1 MATVRDT
8 FGGITRFSDG
18 NSEFLSFTETVSAA
32 DATAV
37 LAAEGD
43 LRSDVRYDLRDELML
58 CVAMKKDIML
68 DLEKV
73 DRISNSCMSVLL
85 EIQQSIDQLGCGS
98 LTLTKVPKPVYKSLD
113 SIGLTDLL
121 MIEE

>member
-1 MATVRDT
+1 MAIIRDT
-8 FGGITRFSDG
+8 FGGVTRFSDG
-18 NSEFLSFTETVSAA
+18 NGEFLSLPETISAA
-32 DATAV
+32 DPTAV
-37 LAAEGD
+37 LAPAGD

-58 CVAMKKDIML
+58 CVAMKKDIRL
-68 DLEKV
+68 DLEKLE
-73 DRISNSCMSVLL
+73 RISNSCMSVLL

-98 LTLTKVPKPVYKSLD
+98 LTLLKVPKEIYRSLD

>member
-1 MATVRDT
+1 MSIERYT
-8 FGGITRFSDG
+8 FSGVTRFLEG
-18 NSEFLSFTETVSAA
+18 GSEFLSFTEEMKPEEKLVTL
-32 DATAV
+32 AV
-37 LAAEGD
+37 AGS

-58 CVAMKKDIML
+58 CVAMQLEIRL
-68 DLEKV
+68 DLEKLEK
-73 DRISNSCMSVLL
+73 ISNSSMSVLL

-98 LTLTKVPKPVYKSLD
+98 LTLVKVPKDVYRSLD

>member
-18 NSEFLSFTETVSAA
+18 GEEFLSFTETISA
-32 DATAV
+32 DAPGVTMA
-37 LAAEGD
+37 LTGA
-43 LRSDVRYDLRDELML
+43 LRSEVRYDLRDELML
-58 CVAMKKDIML
+58 CVAMKKDILL
-68 DLEKV
+68 DMEKLE
-73 DRISNSCMSVLL
+73 RISNSCMSVLL

-98 LTLTKVPKPVYKSLD
+98 LQLTKVPKPVYKSLD

>member
-1 MATVRDT
+1 MSIERYT
-8 FGGITRFSDG
+8 FGGVTRFTEG
-18 NSEFLSFTETVSAA
+18 GSEFLSFTEELKSEEK
-32 DATAV
+32 TAV
-37 LAAEGD
+37 LAVSGS

-58 CVAMKKDIML
+58 CVAMQLEIRL
-68 DLEKV
+68 DLEKLEK
-73 DRISNSCMSVLL
+73 ISNSSMSVLL

-98 LTLTKVPKPVYKSLD
+98 LTLVKVPKDVYRSLD